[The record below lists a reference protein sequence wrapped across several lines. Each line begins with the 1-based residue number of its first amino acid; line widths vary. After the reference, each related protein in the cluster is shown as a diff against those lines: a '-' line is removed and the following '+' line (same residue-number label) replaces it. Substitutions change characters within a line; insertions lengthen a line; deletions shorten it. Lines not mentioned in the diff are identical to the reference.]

1 MNLQKAVEIAGSKSK
16 LAKLLGISRA
26 AVTMWD
32 EIPEKRM
39 NQLKGIK
46 EWQTHFNGEQVQAQ
60 SGSNFNASETNP
72 Q

>member
-39 NQLKGIK
+39 KQLKEIK
-46 EWQTHFNGEQVQAQ
+46 EWQTHFSGEQAQ
-60 SGSNFNASETNP
+60 TQSVSNFSASGIS
-72 Q
+72 QQ

>member
-46 EWQTHFNGEQVQAQ
+46 EWQTHFNGEQAQVQ
-60 SGSNFNASETNP
+60 SVSNFSVSETNP

>member
-46 EWQTHFNGEQVQAQ
+46 EWQTHFSGEQAQAQ
-60 SGSNFNASETNP
+60 LQSISNVSETSP